1 MSLSDRIEKLL
12 MSVQKPVR
20 YMGGEFNAVMKD
32 AAAVDV
38 RYAFLFPDTYEVGMS
53 HLGMKILYHA
63 INAREDTWCERVF
76 SPWVDMADLMRENG
90 IPLFSLESRTP
101 VGEFDLL
108 GITLQYEMSFTNIL
122 DALDLAGLPLR
133 REDRTEGPFVICG
146 GPCAFNPE
154 PLAPFVDLIALG
166 DGEEETLQT
175 IEVYKRWKAS
185 GKPRGEY
192 LRMAAQIPGIYV
204 PSLYDVAY
212 NRDGTI
218 RSVTPKPGSGA
229 PKVVR
234 KALVTDLNGA
244 VYPEKLIVPYGEIVH
259 NRIML
264 EIFRGC
270 TRGCRFCQSGMIYR
284 PIRERSVDRLMQMA
298 EELVRSTGYDEISL
312 MSLSS
317 GDYSC
322 LPELAHR
329 MVDRFAA
336 RRVRISLPSQRI
348 DAVLTDTLKE
358 TQKVKKTA
366 LTLAPEAG
374 TQRLRDVI
382 NKGVTEAD
390 LMRSVTD
397 AFDQGWS
404 AVKLYFM
411 IGLPTETDEDVLGI
425 ADLAAKV
432 RRCYFSV
439 PKERRAPGLRITV
452 SASVF
457 VPKNDTPFQWAP
469 QLDSGEV
476 VRRQQ
481 LLRQAFNRI
490 KGVDFKYH
498 APDVSYI
505 EAVFARGDRR
515 MADAMERAWRLGCR
529 FDGWSDQ
536 FRYDLWMKAF
546 EQTGVD
552 PDFYAIRPRRTDE
565 VFPWDHLDC
574 GVTKEYMLRE
584 WERALRVECTPDCRR
599 GCTGCGMKR
608 YPGACTGRS
617 SPTPALE
624 GE

>member
-1 MSLSDRIEKLL
+1 MRLSLSDRIESLF

-20 YMGGEFNAVMKD
+20 YMGGEFNAVMKKPE
-32 AAAVDV
+32 DV
-38 RYAFLFPDTYEVGMS
+38 EVRFAFLFPDTYEVGMS

-63 INAREDTWCERVF
+63 VNRLPYAWCERVF
-76 SPWVDMADLMRENG
+76 SPWVDMAYLMREND

-101 VGEFDLL
+101 VGEFDLI
-108 GITLQYEMSFTNIL
+108 GVTLQYEMSFTNIL
-122 DALDLAGLPLR
+122 EALDLARVPLR

-154 PLAPFVDLIALG
+154 PLAPFVDLVALG
-166 DGEEETLQT
+166 DGEEETLQV
-175 IEVYKRWKAS
+175 IETYRAWKEADL
-185 GKPRGEY
+185 PREEF
-192 LRMAAQIPGIYV
+192 LHMAARIPGIYV
-204 PSLYDVAY
+204 PSFYDVAY
-212 NRDGTI
+212 REDGTVD
-218 RSVTPKPGSGA
+218 SVTPRPGSGA
-229 PKVVR
+229 PEVVR
-234 KALVTDLNGA
+234 KAMVMDLSEA
-244 VYPEKLIVPYGEIVH
+244 CYPERLIVPYGEIVH

-270 TRGCRFCQSGMIYR
+270 TRGCRFCQAGMIYR
-284 PIRERSVDRLMQMA
+284 PVRERDIDKLMEMA
-298 EELVRSTGYDEISL
+298 ERLVSSTGYDEISL

-329 MVDRFAA
+329 MVERFAA
-336 RRVRISLPSQRI
+336 KRVRISLPSQRI
-348 DAVLTDTLKE
+348 DNVLTETLRE

-390 LMRSVTD
+390 LMRAVSD
-397 AFDQGWS
+397 AFEQGWS

-411 IGLPTETDEDVLGI
+411 LGLPTETDEDVLGI
-425 ADLAAKV
+425 ADLAEKV
-432 RRCYFSV
+432 RRCYFTV

-469 QLDSGEV
+469 QLDYESV

-481 LLRQAFNRI
+481 LLRQALGRI

-515 MADAMERAWRLGCR
+515 LGDALERAWRMGCR

-536 FRYDLWMKAF
+536 FRYDLWLKAF
-546 EQTGVD
+546 EECGLD
-552 PDFYAIRPRRTDE
+552 PDFYATRPRPEGE

-574 GVTKEYMLRE
+574 GVTKAYMLRE
-584 WERALRVECTPDCRR
+584 WHRALNAECTPDCRK
-599 GCTGCGMKR
+599 GCTGCGVKR
-608 YPGACTGRS
+608 YPGACADR
-617 SPTPALE
+617 
-624 GE
+624 

>member
-1 MSLSDRIEKLL
+1 MSLSESIENLL

-20 YMGGEFNAVMKD
+20 YMGGEFNAVMKNQD
-32 AAAVDV
+32 EVSV

-63 INAREDTWCERVF
+63 INALPDAWCERVF
-76 SPWVDMADLMRENG
+76 SPWVDMAELMRRDG

-101 VGEFDLL
+101 VKDFDLL

-122 DALDLAGLPLR
+122 EALDLAGIPLR

-146 GPCAFNPE
+146 GPCAYNPE
-154 PLAPFVDLIALG
+154 PLVPFVDLIALG
-166 DGEEETLQT
+166 DGEEETIQT

-185 GKPRGEY
+185 GLPREEY

-204 PSLYDVAY
+204 PSLYDVTY
-212 NRDGTI
+212 NEDGTVKA
-218 RSVTPKPGSGA
+218 VTPKPGSGA
-229 PKVVR
+229 PAVVR
-234 KALVTDLNGA
+234 KAMVKELDSAT
-244 VYPEKLIVPYGEIVH
+244 YPERLIVPYGEIVH

-270 TRGCRFCQSGMIYR
+270 TRGCRFCQAGMIYR
-284 PIRERSVDRLMQMA
+284 PIRERSIPRLMEMA
-298 EELVRSTGYDEISL
+298 EKLVASTGYDEISL

-329 MVDRFAA
+329 MVERFAGK
-336 RRVRISLPSQRI
+336 RVKISLPSQRI
-348 DAVLTDTLKE
+348 DTVLTDTLKE
-358 TQKVKKTA
+358 TQKVRKTA

-411 IGLPTETDEDVLGI
+411 LGLPTETDEDVLGI
-425 ADLAAKV
+425 ADLAEKV
-432 RRCYFSV
+432 RKCYFSI
-439 PKERRAPGLRITV
+439 PRERRAPGLRITV

-457 VPKNDTPFQWAP
+457 VPKNDTPFQWSP
-469 QLDSGEV
+469 QLGFDEV

-481 LLRQAFNRI
+481 LLRQALSRL

-515 MADAMERAWRLGCR
+515 LGEAMERAWRLGCR

-536 FRYDLWMKAF
+536 FRYDLWLQAF
-546 EQTGVD
+546 RDAGLD
-552 PDFYAIRPRRTDE
+552 PDFYATRPRPTDE

-574 GVTKEYMLRE
+574 GVTKAYLLRE
-584 WERALRVECTPDCRR
+584 WERAQRAECTPDCRK

-608 YPGACTGRS
+608 YPGACEGR
-617 SPTPALE
+617 
-624 GE
+624 

>member
-1 MSLSDRIEKLL
+1 MSLSDRIESLFL
-12 MSVQKPVR
+12 SVQKPVR

-32 AAAVDV
+32 PKAVDV

-63 INAREDTWCERVF
+63 INAREDAWCERVF
-76 SPWVDMADLMRENG
+76 SPWVDMADLMRQND

-101 VGEFDLL
+101 VREFDLL

-122 DALDLAGLPLR
+122 EALDLAGIPLR
-133 REDRTEGPFVICG
+133 QDERTEGPFVLCG

-154 PLAPFVDLIALG
+154 PLAPFVDLVALG
-166 DGEEETLQT
+166 DGEVETQQ
-175 IEVYKRWKAS
+175 IIDVFKRWKQSGLPREAFLKMAS
-185 GKPRGEY
+185 
-192 LRMAAQIPGIYV
+192 QVPGIYV
-204 PSLYDVAY
+204 PSLYDVSY
-212 NRDGTI
+212 NDDGTI
-218 RSVTPKPGSGA
+218 RAVAPKPGSGA
-229 PKVVR
+229 PEVVY
-234 KALVTDLNGA
+234 KALVPDLNA
-244 VYPEKLIVPYGEIVH
+244 ADYPDKLIVPYGEIVH

-270 TRGCRFCQSGMIYR
+270 TRGCRFCQAGMIYR
-284 PIRERSVDRLMQMA
+284 PVRERNIDKLMDMA
-298 EELVRSTGYDEISL
+298 ERLVSATGYDEISL

-329 MVDRFAA
+329 MVEKFAA
-336 RRVRISLPSQRI
+336 RRVKISLPSQRI
-348 DAVLTDTLKE
+348 DTVLTDTLKE
-358 TQKVKKTA
+358 TQKVRKTA

-390 LMRSVTD
+390 LIRSVTD
-397 AFDQGWS
+397 AFEQGWS

-425 ADLAAKV
+425 ADLAEKV

-439 PKERRAPGLRITV
+439 PKEQRAPGLRITV

-457 VPKNDTPFQWAP
+457 VPKNDTPFQWCP
-469 QLDSGEV
+469 QLDYNTV

-481 LLRQAFNRI
+481 LLRQALSRV

-498 APDVSYI
+498 APDISYI

-515 MADAMERAWRLGCR
+515 VGEAMERAWRLGCR

-536 FRYDLWMKAF
+536 FRYDLWLRAF
-546 EQTGVD
+546 EETGVD
-552 PDFYAIRPRRTDE
+552 PDFYATRARSTDE
-565 VFPWDHLDC
+565 LFPWDHLDC
-574 GVTKEYMLRE
+574 GVTKAYLLRE
-584 WERALRVECTPDCRR
+584 WEKAQRAERTQDCRK
-599 GCTGCGMKR
+599 GCTGCGVKR
-608 YPGACTGRS
+608 YEGACVCGH
-617 SPTPALE
+617 
-624 GE
+624 

>member
-1 MSLSDRIEKLL
+1 MSLSERIENLM

-32 AAAVDV
+32 PDGVDV

-63 INAREDTWCERVF
+63 INARDDAWCERVF
-76 SPWVDMADLMRENG
+76 SPWVDMADLMRRDG

-101 VGEFDLL
+101 VKEFDLL
-108 GITLQYEMSFTNIL
+108 GVTLQYEMSFTNIL
-122 DALDLAGLPLR
+122 EALDLAGIPLR
-133 REDRTEGPFVICG
+133 NADRKEGPFVICG

-154 PLAPFVDLIALG
+154 PLAPFVDLVALG
-166 DGEEETLQT
+166 DGEEETQQT
-175 IEVYKRWKAS
+175 IDLYKRWKAA
-185 GKPRGEY
+185 GLPREEY

-204 PSLYDVAY
+204 PSLYDVVW
-212 NRDGTI
+212 NEDGTV

-229 PKVVR
+229 PEVVR
-234 KALVTDLNGA
+234 KAFLKDLDTA
-244 VYPEKLIVPYGEIVH
+244 AYPDKLIVPYGEIVH

-270 TRGCRFCQSGMIYR
+270 TRGCRFCQAGMIYR
-284 PIRERSVDRLMQMA
+284 PVRERSIDRLMKMA
-298 EELVRSTGYDEISL
+298 ESLVSSTGYDEISL

-322 LPELAHR
+322 LAELAHQ
-329 MVDRFAA
+329 MVERFGS

-348 DAVLTDTLKE
+348 DTVLTDTLKE

-390 LMRSVTD
+390 LVRSVTD
-397 AFDQGWS
+397 AFEQGWS

-411 IGLPTETDEDVLGI
+411 LGLPTETDEDVLGI
-425 ADLAAKV
+425 ADLAEKV

-469 QLDSGEV
+469 QLDYDTV
-476 VRRQQ
+476 VHRQQ
-481 LLRQAFNRI
+481 LLKQALARV

-498 APDVSYI
+498 APDLSYI

-515 MADAMERAWRLGCR
+515 VSDVMERAWRMGCR

-536 FRYDLWMKAF
+536 FRYDLWLKAF
-546 EQTGVD
+546 EEEGID
-552 PDFYAIRPRRTDE
+552 PNFYALRPRPKDE

-574 GVTKEYMLRE
+574 GVTKAYLLRE
-584 WERALRVECTPDCRR
+584 WEKAQRAECTHDCRK

-608 YPGACTGRS
+608 YPGACENR
-617 SPTPALE
+617 
-624 GE
+624 

>member
-1 MSLSDRIEKLL
+1 MSLSDRIEKLF

-32 AAAVDV
+32 PASVDV

-63 INAREDTWCERVF
+63 INRRTDAWCERVF
-76 SPWVDMADLMRENG
+76 SPWVDMAALMRQEN

-101 VGEFDLL
+101 VKDFDLL
-108 GITLQYEMSFTNIL
+108 GVTLQYEMSYTNIL
-122 DALDLAGLPLR
+122 EALDLAGIPLR
-133 REDRTEGPFVICG
+133 REERTDGPFVICG

-175 IEVYKRWKAS
+175 IDVYKKWKAS
-185 GKPRGEY
+185 GLPREEY
-192 LRMAAQIPGIYV
+192 LKMAAQIPGIYV
-204 PSLYDVAY
+204 PSLYDVSYHA
-212 NRDGTI
+212 DGA
-218 RSVTPKPGSGA
+218 VKAVVPKPDSGA
-229 PKVVR
+229 PEIVHKAMVR
-234 KALVTDLNGA
+234 DLTA
-244 VYPEKLIVPYGEIVH
+244 ADYPEKLIVPYGEIVH

-270 TRGCRFCQSGMIYR
+270 TRGCRFCQAGMIYR
-284 PIRERSVDRLMQMA
+284 PVRERSLERLMGMA
-298 EELVRSTGYDEISL
+298 EKLVSATGYDEISL

-322 LPELAHR
+322 LPELAHQ
-329 MVDRFAA
+329 MVEKFAQ
-336 RRVRISLPSQRI
+336 RRVKISLPSQRI
-348 DAVLTDTLKE
+348 DTVLTDTLKE
-358 TQKVKKTA
+358 TQKVRKTA

-382 NKGVTEAD
+382 NKGVTEDD

-397 AFDQGWS
+397 AFEQGWS

-425 ADLAAKV
+425 ADLAEKV

-457 VPKNDTPFQWAP
+457 VPKNDTPFQWSA
-469 QLDSGEV
+469 QLDYETV
-476 VRRQQ
+476 VHRQQ
-481 LLRQAFNRI
+481 MLKQALSRV

-498 APDVSYI
+498 APDLSYI

-515 MADAMERAWRLGCR
+515 LADVLDHAWRLGCR

-546 EQTGVD
+546 EEAGVN
-552 PDFYAIRPRRTDE
+552 PDFYATRERTAEE

-574 GVTKEYMLRE
+574 GVTKQYLLRE
-584 WERALRVECTPDCRR
+584 WEKALRGERTQDCRK

-608 YPGACTGRS
+608 YEGACV
-617 SPTPALE
+617 
-624 GE
+624 

>member
-1 MSLSDRIEKLL
+1 MSLSDRIEDLF

-32 AAAVDV
+32 AASVAV

-53 HLGMKILYHA
+53 HLGMKILYHS
-63 INAREDTWCERVF
+63 INAREDAWCERVF
-76 SPWVDMADLMRENG
+76 SPWVDMADLMREND
-90 IPLFSLESRTP
+90 IPLFTLESRTP
-101 VGEFDLL
+101 VRDFDLL
-108 GITLQYEMSFTNIL
+108 GITLQYEMSFTNVL
-122 DALDLAGLPLR
+122 EALDLAGIPLR
-133 REDRTEGPFVICG
+133 QADRKDGPFVICG

-154 PLAPFVDLIALG
+154 PLAPFVDLVALG
-166 DGEEETLQT
+166 DGEVETQQT
-175 IEVYKRWKAS
+175 IDLYRRWKAA
-185 GKPRGEY
+185 GLPREEY
-192 LRMAAQIPGIYV
+192 LKMAAHIPGIYV

-212 NRDGTI
+212 NDDGTV
-218 RSVTPKPGSGA
+218 RAVVPKPGSGA
-229 PKVVR
+229 PEVVW
-234 KALVTDLNGA
+234 KALVNDLNSA
-244 VYPEKLIVPYGEIVH
+244 DYPERMIVPYGEIVH

-270 TRGCRFCQSGMIYR
+270 TRGCRFCQAGMIYR
-284 PIRERSVDRLMQMA
+284 PIRERNIDRLMDMA
-298 EELVRSTGYDEISL
+298 EKLVAATGYDEISL

-329 MVDRFAA
+329 MVERFAA
-336 RRVRISLPSQRI
+336 RRVRIALPSQRI
-348 DAVLTDTLKE
+348 DNVLTDTLKE

-390 LMRSVTD
+390 LIRSVTD

-411 IGLPTETDEDVLGI
+411 LGLPTETDEDVLGI
-425 ADLAAKV
+425 ADLAEKV
-432 RRCYFSV
+432 RKCYFSI

-457 VPKNDTPFQWAP
+457 VPKNDTPFQWAA
-469 QLDSGEV
+469 QLDYDAV

-481 LLRQAFNRI
+481 LLRQALGKI

-498 APDVSYI
+498 APDVSFI

-515 MADAMERAWRLGCR
+515 LGDALERAWRLGCR

-536 FRYDLWMKAF
+536 FRYDLWLRAF
-546 EQTGVD
+546 EETGVD
-552 PDFYAIRPRRTDE
+552 PAFYATRERPADE

-574 GVTKEYMLRE
+574 GVTKDYLLRE
-584 WERALRVECTPDCRR
+584 WDKAKRGECTRDCRK

-608 YPGACTGRS
+608 YEGACV
-617 SPTPALE
+617 
-624 GE
+624 

>member
-1 MSLSDRIEKLL
+1 MSISQRIEDLM

-32 AAAVDV
+32 ANAVDV

-53 HLGMKILYHA
+53 HLGMKILYQA
-63 INAREDTWCERVF
+63 INQREDAWCERVF
-76 SPWVDMADLMRENG
+76 SPWVDMADLMREND

-101 VGEFDLL
+101 IGAFDLL

-122 DALDLAGLPLR
+122 EALNLARIPLR

-166 DGEEETLQT
+166 DGEEETLRT
-175 IEVYKRWKAS
+175 IDVYRQWKSS
-185 GKPRGEY
+185 GLPREEY
-192 LRMAAQIPGIYV
+192 LKMAAQIPGIYV
-204 PSLYDVAY
+204 PALYEVEY
-212 NRDGTI
+212 NSDGTI
-218 RSVTPKPGSGA
+218 LSYHPKPGSGA
-229 PKVVR
+229 PTIVR
-234 KALVTDLNGA
+234 KALVNNLDEA
-244 VYPEKLIVPYGEIVH
+244 FYPQKMIVPYGEIIH

-270 TRGCRFCQSGMIYR
+270 TRGCRFCQAGMIYR
-284 PIRERSVDRLMQMA
+284 PVRERSIDHLMRLA
-298 EELVRSTGYDEISL
+298 DNLVNSTGYDEISL

-322 LPELAHR
+322 LSELAR
-329 MVDRFAA
+329 KMVEQYAS

-348 DAVLTDTLKE
+348 DAVLTDTLQQ
-358 TQKVKKTA
+358 TQKVRKTA

-382 NKGVTEAD
+382 NKGVTEED
-390 LMRSVTD
+390 LIRSVTD
-397 AFDQGWS
+397 AFEQGWS

-425 ADLAAKV
+425 ADLAEKV
-432 RRCYFSV
+432 RKCYFSI
-439 PKERRAPGLRITV
+439 PRERRAPGLRITV

-469 QLDSGEV
+469 QLDYGTV
-476 VRRQQ
+476 VHRQQ
-481 LLRQAFNRI
+481 LLRQALSRI

-498 APDVSYI
+498 APDISFI

-515 MADAMERAWRLGCR
+515 LADVLERAWQLGCR
-529 FDGWSDQ
+529 FDGWGDQ
-536 FRYDLWMKAF
+536 FRYDLWLQAF
-546 EQTGVD
+546 EETGID
-552 PDFYAIRPRRTDE
+552 PSFYATRARSEDE
-565 VFPWDHLDC
+565 IFPWDHLDC
-574 GVTKEYMLRE
+574 GVSKDFMWRE
-584 WERALRVECTPDCRR
+584 WNKSLQRQCTPDCRK
-599 GCTGCGMKR
+599 GCVGCGMKR
-608 YPGACTGRS
+608 YPGACTDR
-617 SPTPALE
+617 
-624 GE
+624 

>member
-1 MSLSDRIEKLL
+1 MSLSDRIEKLF

-32 AAAVDV
+32 PAKVDV

-53 HLGMKILYHA
+53 HLGMKILYHS
-63 INAREDTWCERVF
+63 INARDDAWCERVF
-76 SPWVDMADLMRENG
+76 SPWVDMADLMRRDG

-122 DALDLAGLPLR
+122 EALDLAGIPLR

-154 PLAPFVDLIALG
+154 PLAPFVDLVALG
-166 DGEEETLQT
+166 DGEEETQQT
-175 IEVYKRWKAS
+175 IDLYKKWKAA
-185 GKPRGEY
+185 GLPREAY
-192 LRMAAQIPGIYV
+192 LKMAAEIPGIYV
-204 PSLYDVAY
+204 PSLYDVSY
-212 NRDGTI
+212 NADGTI
-218 RSVTPKPGSGA
+218 ESVTPKPGSGA
-229 PKVVR
+229 PEVVR
-234 KALVTDLNGA
+234 KAMVKNLDDA
-244 VYPEKLIVPYGEIVH
+244 AYPEKLIVPYGEIVH

-270 TRGCRFCQSGMIYR
+270 TRGCRFCQAGMIYR
-284 PIRERSVDRLMQMA
+284 PVRERNIDRLMEMA
-298 EELVRSTGYDEISL
+298 DKLVSSTGYDEISL

-329 MVDRFAA
+329 MVEKFAA
-336 RRVRISLPSQRI
+336 RRVRIALPSQRI
-348 DAVLTDTLKE
+348 DNVLTDTLKE

-382 NKGVTEAD
+382 NKGVTEDD
-390 LMRSVTD
+390 LIRSVTD

-411 IGLPTETDEDVLGI
+411 LGLPTETDEDVLGI
-425 ADLAAKV
+425 ADLAEKV
-432 RRCYFSV
+432 RRCYFSIS
-439 PKERRAPGLRITV
+439 KERRAPGLRITV

-457 VPKNDTPFQWAP
+457 VPKNDTPFQWAA
-469 QLDSGEV
+469 QLDYENV

-481 LLRQAFNRI
+481 LLKQALNRI

-515 MADAMERAWRLGCR
+515 LGEAMERAWRMGCR

-536 FRYDLWMKAF
+536 FRYDLWLKAF
-546 EQTGVD
+546 EETGVD
-552 PDFYAIRPRRTDE
+552 PDFYATRQRPADE

-574 GVTKEYMLRE
+574 GVTKAYLRSE
-584 WERALRVECTPDCRR
+584 WEKAMRAECTRDCRK

-608 YPGACTGRS
+608 YEGACV
-617 SPTPALE
+617 
-624 GE
+624 